1 MTHSHHARK
10 THWAAATVL
19 SGFCLSAFAG
29 FAPINPARDWKV
41 VYGSN
46 QGPEGRALQVLSE
59 AAAPIMRDH
68 GTTTS
73 YVLAMEKAGGTHVDK
88 KHLILVGR
96 PDNNPALVAE
106 LGDTVVPKGGYV
118 VKTRTVGG
126 TNVVAIAGDT
136 PRAVLWGA
144 FEFADIV
151 KPDLTDASV
160 QWRNMAYEDVFFK
173 LEKMP
178 DYVYATAPETPV
190 RSLFTWGHVIDDYRL
205 SFREFARSRLNRV
218 ILWNEFPPVNAAEVV
233 REAHDWGLDVFWGF
247 AWGWSTDCRDADLS
261 KIAEISSAIVHE
273 WETVWGQLP
282 GDGIYFQSFTELSSE
297 TIGGKL
303 VAECVVDLVNDTARK
318 IRAKRPG
325 LPIVFGLHANSVKR
339 RIETIEKTDKDIDIL
354 WENWGGFPV
363 DRLIPGVIG
372 ATPDVMSPDAVPM
385 ARKILASDRR
395 AGLVWKALLQDWTC
409 WAHQPGPY
417 MLGCAGVRLL
427 DRDRKLVD
435 GYKDVFDDKWM
446 RMGPQVVD
454 FFRMTRAEKNPP
466 YEYNTVAEY
475 NPPLAFATLAQA
487 ELFWSSKDEWKE
499 SARRIRRRMHA
510 ANVSCGR

>member
-1 MTHSHHARK
+1 MTHSRNVRK
-10 THWAAATVL
+10 THWAAAAL
-19 SGFCLSAFAG
+19 SGLCLSAFGG
-29 FAPINPARDWKV
+29 FAPVNPARDWKV

-46 QGPEGRALQVLSE
+46 QGPEGRALQILSE

-73 YVLAMEKAGGTHVDK
+73 YVLAMEKAGGMRVDK
-88 KHLILVGR
+88 KHVILIGR
-96 PDNNPALVAE
+96 PDNNPALAAE
-106 LGDTVVPKGGYV
+106 LGDTVVPRGGYV

-160 QWRNMAYEDVFFK
+160 QWHNMAYEDVFFK
-173 LEKMP
+173 LDKLP
-178 DYVYATAPETPV
+178 DFTYATAPEAPV

-233 REAHDWGLDVFWGF
+233 REAHDWGLDVYWGF
-247 AWGWSTDCRDADLS
+247 AWGWTTDCRDTDLS
-261 KIAEISSAIVHE
+261 KTAEIGAAIVRE
-273 WETVWGQLP
+273 WEDVWSGLP
-282 GDGIYFQSFTELSSE
+282 GDGIYFQTFTELGAES
-297 TIGGKL
+297 IGGRL
-303 VAECVVDLVNDTARK
+303 VAECAVELVNGTARK

-325 LPIVFGLHANSVKR
+325 LPIVFGLHASSVKK
-339 RIETIEKTDKDIDIL
+339 RIEVIEKTDKDVDIL
-354 WENWGGFPV
+354 WEDWE
-363 DRLIPGVIG
+363 R
-372 ATPDVMSPDAVPM
+372 ATDAEAEALAM
-385 ARKILASDRR
+385 RILESDRHV
-395 AGLVWKALLQDWTC
+395 GLVWKALLQDWTC

-417 MLGCAGVRLL
+417 MLGCAGARLL

-435 GYKDVFDDKWM
+435 GYKAVFNDLWLNT
-446 RMGPQVVD
+446 MGPKVGGFLRKV
-454 FFRMTRAEKNPP
+454 RSGKHPP
-466 YEYNTVAEY
+466 WECNTVAEY

-487 ELFWSSKDEWKE
+487 ELFWNAKNEWKE
-499 SARRIRRRMHA
+499 SVRRILRRMHA
-510 ANVSCGR
+510 ADVSCGR